1 MALAWQDRRAIVL
14 GAETAAGRAVAEALA
29 TAGARLVLVAASTGA
44 DAAFAVQRLARR
56 LSRPQ
61 QEPVVAQAIDA
72 ANDMAVRVMVRQA
85 AKALAG
91 LDALFFCAD
100 LGAATA
106 EALALAC
113 RHGSRE
119 MRRTGGG
126 AIVVVGG
133 AEIGPLV
140 GECLAAGVRL
150 MAVAG
155 RAGPERLAEAALRL
169 VETGEAG
176 AVLAA
181 GED

>member
-1 MALAWQDRRAIVL
+1 LAA
-14 GAETAAGRAVAEALA
+14 
-29 TAGARLVLVAASTGA
+29 AGARRVLGAASTGA
-44 DAAFAVQRLARR
+44 DADYAVQRLARR

-61 QEPVVAQAIDA
+61 QEQVVAQAIDA

-133 AEIGPLV
+133 TEIGPLV
-140 GECLAAGVRL
+140 GECLAAG
-150 MAVAG
+150 AG
-155 RAGPERLAEAALRL
+155 RRAGAGGGGGERLAGAARRL
-169 VETGEAG
+169 AGTGEAG
-176 AVLAA
+176 AVLRA